1 MNNPILTRDD
11 LLGGKL
17 AEIMSYYMLQQDA
30 DRKDFLN
37 IARKQ
42 KGKFED
48 KAKRVEALFG
58 YPVPAEVIEAEECMT
73 AYNRYSGVA
82 QDVWM
87 LAGEMMSLPNKVSA
101 KDITTSLRDFELIMR
116 LLTGLEI
123 IGRDPSG
130 DTCFLNMLPSPL
142 GTARVIVYDHETG
155 EPSSEEYFSIADFVA
170 DRWEEDCQREPDD
183 EDMDDEDEDDEE
195 DEDEEEYEE
204 DFQEEEWF
212 SKHSDA
218 AKQAIEDFN
227 SFSEAEIKQR
237 PYYHDPKQLFSRSD
251 WLHGHPSGRPT
262 YAFASKMDQAPT
274 FEVYEREKP
283 LLDKEPVLA
292 NYWMLAHFFLGNHAA
307 CRDTINLVKQA
318 NAPGSITQALAEA
331 LDETLTALETKP
343 DSAKFGRLD
352 HQKITDLI
360 SQTQANCSPEHLEPK
375 HRTALLEA
383 RGETQIKRLKPEECQ
398 QRLANGVDPLTL
410 IEEYP
415 DDVATHDLALA
426 ALAEQDSEFNKIVT
440 AYFKER
446 TRDAFNEWPYERQ
459 PELID
464 KRLSLPLAAAFK
476 SGLKYDADH
485 KKAYSG
491 ITQTLGK
498 YDDDNAMAALE
509 AAVSQLPPDDDRLKY
524 VIQCLQGSKHPRRN
538 EMMGKAAWRLF
549 DILEA
554 ALKNQQ
560 EQAQQRREEGP
571 TLDNMIDVKNHYL
584 TATHIFLQEGSS
596 EALQVADKLLGN
608 REHFRL
614 FKHILGDAF
623 RLAGNHDLKEHAEF
637 AKYYVTRVAA
647 IEVDDTEMT
656 IEDLTLLNY
665 IEAAIAWCKLDPKA
679 AKATAKKLFK
689 RKTESAYF
697 DLEIKSGQ
705 LYALLEDDKDNA
717 ELLGWARRL
726 LGNRS
731 NATRICGPLRAAG
744 ELKLTSLMEDVRY
757 HLYSGYNDLFPEQVL
772 LKEIAWDSY
781 RALNEDCA
789 EAPTQRKKDQF
800 ASYVDVDKLADALGH
815 PERHDLDHVCKR
827 IYKENHVSP
836 EAIPALSQYL
846 TDLLQY
852 SGDDT
857 DRVEAREGLRALR
870 IQGVNAQPV
879 LASLLQLEHMA
890 TDHFNSILYTMRFVE
905 PEASLREWLYGADLT
920 ELLAQLANPAPR
932 FLPWLDLI
940 AAHAVALTKDQ
951 DSEPLLNALSQAM
964 DHRLSF
970 PLGDW
975 SDEEPTL
982 IRLPQILSRFKGD
995 KRIDSSL
1002 KKFKRCIDKA
1012 DLYPLNA
1019 SSLSRRRAMPDAN
1032 AFQVSKGETI
1042 RFKQP
1047 IKGPDDDEAIY
1058 TLTITPTSDS
1068 VMFECGVHNLYFR
1081 TCMED
1086 EELKSAGQIP
1096 LQNENA
1102 ALSLARSMA
1111 FEAMILG
1118 YNQDKPV
1125 PKKTKKRG

>member
-48 KAKRVEALFG
+48 KAKRVESLFG

-73 AYNRYSGVA
+73 AYDRYSGVA

-101 KDITTSLRDFELIMR
+101 KDIATSLRDFELIMR

-170 DRWEEDCQREPDD
+170 DRWEEDCLREPDD
-183 EDMDDEDEDDEE
+183 DDMDDEDEGDDEE
-195 DEDEEEYEE
+195 DEDEYEE

-227 SFSEAEIKQR
+227 AFAEAEIEQR
-237 PYYHDPKQLFSRSD
+237 PYYHDPKQLFNRTD

-274 FEVYEREKP
+274 FEVYEQEKP
-283 LLDKEPVLA
+283 LLDKEPALA

-318 NAPGSITQALAEA
+318 NALGSITQALAEA

-343 DSAKFGRLD
+343 DSAQFGRLD

-360 SQTQANCSPEHLEPK
+360 SQTQANCSPEHLEPA
-375 HRTALLEA
+375 RRAALLEA
-383 RGETQIKRLKPEECQ
+383 RGETQLKRLNPKECK
-398 QRLANGVDPLTL
+398 QRLASGVDPLTL
-410 IEEYP
+410 IAEYP

-426 ALAEQDSEFNKIVT
+426 ALGEQDSEFNKIVT

-446 TRDAFNEWPYERQ
+446 TEDAFNQWPHRRR

-464 KRLSLPLAAAFK
+464 KRLSLPLATAFK
-476 SGLKYDADH
+476 SGLKYDAEH
-485 KKAYSG
+485 KKAYAG
-491 ITQTLGK
+491 ITRTLGK
-498 YDDDNAMAALE
+498 YDDDNAMDALE
-509 AAVSQLPPDDDRLKY
+509 AAVSLLPPDDDRLKY
-524 VIQCLQGSKHPRRN
+524 VVQCLRDSQHPRRN
-538 EMMGKAAWRLF
+538 QIMEKTAMRLF
-549 DILEA
+549 QTLEVA
-554 ALKNQQ
+554 MKNQQ

-571 TLDNMIDVKNHYL
+571 SLENMIRVENHYL
-584 TATHIFLQEGSS
+584 QAAHIFLKEDSKA
-596 EALQVADKLLGN
+596 ALPIAEKLLRN
-608 REHFRL
+608 REHFNL
-614 FKHILGDAF
+614 FRHTLGDAF
-623 RLAGNHDLKEHAEF
+623 RLAGNHGLQEHEEF
-637 AKYYVTRVAA
+637 AEYYVTRVATINVNA
-647 IEVDDTEMT
+647 PKMT
-656 IEDLTLLNY
+656 IKNVTLLNY
-665 IEAAIAWCKLDPKA
+665 IEAAIAWSKLNPEA
-679 AKATAKKLFK
+679 AKATAKKLFN
-689 RKTESAYF
+689 RETESQYF
-697 DLEIKSGQ
+697 DLEIKSGL
-705 LYALLEDDKDNA
+705 LYALLKDDKGNA
-717 ELLGWARRL
+717 ELLDWARRL

-731 NATRICGPLRAAG
+731 NATRICGPLRAAE

-757 HLYSGYNDLFPEQVL
+757 HLYSDYNDLFPAQVL

-781 RALNEDCA
+781 RALNKDSV
-789 EAPTQRKKDQF
+789 EAPTRSKKDQF
-800 ASYVDVDKLADALGH
+800 AMEVPADQLADALAH
-815 PERHDLDHVCKR
+815 PEKHDLEHVCKR
-827 IYKENHVSP
+827 IYKENHIYP
-836 EAIPALSQYL
+836 EAIPALSKYL

-852 SGDDT
+852 SGDDS
-857 DRVEAREGLRALR
+857 DRVESREGLRALR
-870 IQGVNAQPV
+870 IQGVEAQP
-879 LASLLQLEHMA
+879 AFAHLLQLQHMA
-890 TDHFNSILYTMRFVE
+890 MDHYNKILYTMRFVE
-905 PEASLREWLYGADLT
+905 TEASLREWLYSADLT

-940 AAHAVALTKDQ
+940 AARAIALNQNQ
-951 DSEPLLNALSQAM
+951 DSEPLINPLTQAM
-964 DHRLSF
+964 NHRLSF
-970 PLGDW
+970 PLEDW

-982 IRLPQILSRFKGD
+982 IRLPQVLSLFTGD
-995 KRIDSSL
+995 KRIDDSL
-1002 KKFKRCIDKA
+1002 VKLQHCVQKA
-1012 DLYPLNA
+1012 ERYAFDI
-1019 SSLSRRRAMPDAN
+1019 SRLIQPRNLPDAGAIN
-1032 AFQVSKGETI
+1032 PTLGESI
-1042 RFKQP
+1042 RLRQHL
-1047 IKGPDDDEAIY
+1047 KGPNVDEAIY
-1058 TLTITPTSDS
+1058 TLAITPTQDS

-1081 TCMED
+1081 ISVED
-1086 EELKSAGQIP
+1086 KEVNSAGKTPAQD
-1096 LQNENA
+1096 A
-1102 ALSLARSMA
+1102 DSALSLAKSMA

-1118 YNQDKPV
+1118 YEQDKPA
-1125 PKKTKKRG
+1125 PRKAKKRNK